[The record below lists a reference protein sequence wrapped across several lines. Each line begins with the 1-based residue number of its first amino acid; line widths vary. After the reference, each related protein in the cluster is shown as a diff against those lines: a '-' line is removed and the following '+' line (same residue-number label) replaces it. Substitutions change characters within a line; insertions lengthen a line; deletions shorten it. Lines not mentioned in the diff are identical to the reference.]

1 MVLENLFYIYPFIKL
16 YRQRQ
21 LFFTFFF
28 PHYLVVLEEFQF
40 PSDPNQ
46 NRNSHAK
53 CSGGHHC
60 VHTFQVT
67 HAGHAYEAF
76 ANFKQNENHSA

>member
-1 MVLENLFYIYPFIKL
+1 MICKGSLLFTLFYIYPFIKL

-21 LFFTFFF
+21 LFFTFF
-28 PHYLVVLEEFQF
+28 PPLPCCLRRI

-53 CSGGHHC
+53 CSRGHRC

-67 HAGHAYEAF
+67 HAYEAF
-76 ANFKQNENHSA
+76 AE